1 MVVKAGNPEAN
12 LARILAGIERAKAN
26 GRSVVVFPEMAV
38 PGYLLGDEWENEAF
52 VRECADMNAE
62 IMAATKD
69 GIAAVW
75 GNVLVDQD
83 AKGEDGRTRKYNA
96 AFVAQNGEMV
106 GNGVFVGYA
115 VKSLMPKYR
124 EFDDE
129 RHFYSLSKLAFEKGV
144 SPESLLEPFELF
156 IAGVR
161 RRIGIVIC
169 EDMWDEDYAFKPVEI
184 LKKKGAEAVINLS
197 ASPYGIGKSA
207 KRDRLIARHSEGIRF
222 YYANNVGIQN
232 NGKNVFLFDGGSA
245 IAQDGRIIAG
255 ARSFCDQEVFEASG
269 IPSGERSEISDVAQG
284 LVAGIREFMAGMDK
298 KKIVIG
304 LSGGIDSAVVA
315 TLAVMAMGPENVI
328 AVNMPSKY
336 NSDTTKNLAAQLAKN
351 LRVPL
356 YEVGIQESVDA
367 TRTQL
372 EAVLGVPMDEEGRT
386 LNFENVQARDR
397 GSRVLAGIASMVDA
411 VYTNN
416 GNKTEVALGYATL
429 YGDVNGAFAPIA
441 DLYKSQV
448 YELARHLNSIF
459 GDPIPK
465 GIIDLIPSAELSV
478 AQNVD
483 EGKGD
488 PFDYPR
494 TDAILRRF
502 VEWRKDPEELLES
515 YLNGTLAAELGLGR
529 EVAPS
534 LGTEEARPDLAP
546 ENGECLINLGRV
558 PSAWDGPE
566 SSGSPALFADAAAF
580 VSEIE
585 RLWKLYKIN
594 YFKRVQAPPII
605 AVSKRAFGFDLRE
618 AQNGIHFTRRF
629 QALKAR
635 ILGE

>member
-12 LARILAGIERAKAN
+12 LTRILSGIERAKGN

-38 PGYLLGDEWENEAF
+38 PGYLLGDEWENDAF
-52 VRECADMNAE
+52 IRECADMNAE
-62 IMAATKD
+62 IAAATKD

-75 GNVLVDQD
+75 GNVLVDRN
-83 AKGEDGRTRKYNA
+83 ARGEDGRIRKYNA

-106 GNGVFVGYA
+106 GNGVFVGHT

-129 RHFYSLSKLAFEKGV
+129 RHFYSLPKLAYEKGV
-144 SPESLLEPFELF
+144 SPESLLEPFELV

-161 RRIGIVIC
+161 RRVGIVIC
-169 EDMWDEDYAFKPVEI
+169 EDMWDEDYILKPVEI
-184 LKKKGAEAVINLS
+184 LKKKGAEAIINLS

-245 IAQDGRIIAG
+245 IARGGRIIAG
-255 ARSFCDQEVFEASG
+255 ARSFQDQEVTESSG
-269 IPSGERSEISDVAQG
+269 PLSRERPEIADVAEG
-284 LVAGIREFMAGMDK
+284 LVSGIREFMAGMNK
-298 KKIVIG
+298 EKIVVG

-315 TLAVMAMGPENVI
+315 TLAVMAMGFENVI
-328 AVNMPSKY
+328 AVNMPSKH

-351 LRVPL
+351 LRMPF
-356 YEVGIQESVDA
+356 YEAGIQESVDA
-367 TRTQL
+367 TKTQL
-372 EAVLGVPMDEEGRT
+372 ESVLGMSMDKEGQT

-397 GSRVLAGIASMVDA
+397 GSRVLAGIASMLNA

-441 DLYKSQV
+441 DLYKTQV
-448 YELARHLNSIF
+448 YELARHLNGAC

-465 GIIDLIPSAELSV
+465 GIIDLVPSAELSD

-515 YLNGTLAAELGLGR
+515 YLNGTLADELGLGR
-529 EVAPS
+529 KVTPS
-534 LGTEEARPDLAP
+534 LRAEETRPGLAP
-546 ENGECLINLGRV
+546 ENGEGRIDLERA
-558 PSAWDGPE
+558 PSA
-566 SSGSPALFADAAAF
+566 
-580 VSEIE
+580 
-585 RLWKLYKIN
+585 
-594 YFKRVQAPPII
+594 
-605 AVSKRAFGFDLRE
+605 
-618 AQNGIHFTRRF
+618 
-629 QALKAR
+629 
-635 ILGE
+635 

>member
-1 MVVKAGNPEAN
+1 MDSIALEQMVVKAGNPEAN
-12 LARILAGIERAKAN
+12 LARILAGIERAKEN

-38 PGYLLGDEWENEAF
+38 PGYLLGDEWENDAF

-62 IMAATKD
+62 IAAATKD
-69 GIAAVW
+69 GMAAIW
-75 GNVLVDQD
+75 GNVLVDQS
-83 AKGEDGRTRKYNA
+83 AKGEDGRIRKYNA

-106 GNGVFVGYA
+106 GNGVFDGHT

-129 RHFYSLSKLAFEKGV
+129 RHFYSLPKLAFEKGV
-144 SPESLLEPFELF
+144 SPESLLEPFELV

-161 RRIGIVIC
+161 RRVGIVIC
-169 EDMWDEDYAFKPVEI
+169 EDMWDEDYVLKPVEI
-184 LKKKGAEAVINLS
+184 LKKKGAEAIINLS

-207 KRDRLIARHSEGIRF
+207 KRDRLIAAHSKGTRF

-232 NGKNVFLFDGGSA
+232 NGKNVFLFDGGST
-245 IAQDGRIIAG
+245 IAENGRIIAE
-255 ARSFCDQEVFEASG
+255 AHSFRDEEITEGSG
-269 IPSGERSEISDVAQG
+269 TFSGERPEIADVAEG
-284 LVAGIREFMAGMDK
+284 LVSGIRAFMAGMGK
-298 KKIVIG
+298 EKIVIG

-315 TLAVMAMGPENVI
+315 TLAVMAMGDGNVI
-328 AVNMPSKY
+328 GVNMPSKH

-356 YEVGIQESVDA
+356 YEAGIQDSVDA
-367 TRTQL
+367 TKTQL
-372 EAVLGVPMDEEGRT
+372 EAVLGMPMDKEGQT

-448 YELARHLNSIF
+448 YELARYLNKVY
-459 GDPIPK
+459 GDSIPK
-465 GIIDLIPSAELSV
+465 GIIDLIPSAELSD

-494 TDAILRRF
+494 TDAILRHF
-502 VEWRKDPEELLES
+502 IEWREDPEELLES
-515 YLNGTLAAELGLGR
+515 YVNGTLAAELGLGR
-529 EVAPS
+529 DVTP
-534 LGTEEARPDLAP
+534 
-546 ENGECLINLGRV
+546 N
-558 PSAWDGPE
+558 E
-566 SSGSPALFADAAAF
+566 SDSVALFPDAAAF
-580 VSEIE
+580 VAEVE

-605 AVSKRAFGFDLRE
+605 TVSKRAFGFDLRE
-618 AQNGIHFTRRF
+618 AQNGVHFTRRF

-635 ILGE
+635 ILGQ

>member
-1 MVVKAGNPEAN
+1 MDSIALEQMVVKAGNPEAN
-12 LARILAGIERAKAN
+12 LARILAGIERAKEN

-38 PGYLLGDEWENEAF
+38 PGYLLGDEWENDAF

-62 IMAATKD
+62 IAAATKD
-69 GIAAVW
+69 GMAAIW
-75 GNVLVDQD
+75 GNVLVDQNV
-83 AKGEDGRTRKYNA
+83 KGEDGRVRKYNA

-106 GNGVFVGYA
+106 GNGVFDGHT

-129 RHFYSLSKLAFEKGV
+129 RHFYSLPKLAFEKGV
-144 SPESLLEPFELF
+144 SPESLLEPFELV

-161 RRIGIVIC
+161 RRVGIVIC
-169 EDMWDEDYAFKPVEI
+169 EDMWDEDYALKPVEI
-184 LKKKGAEAVINLS
+184 LKKKGAEAIINLS

-207 KRDRLIARHSEGIRF
+207 KRDRLIAGHSKGIRF

-232 NGKNVFLFDGGSA
+232 NGKNVFLFDGGST
-245 IAQDGRIIAG
+245 IAENGRIIAE
-255 ARSFCDQEVFEASG
+255 AHSFRDQEVTEGSG
-269 IPSGERSEISDVAQG
+269 TFSGERPEIADVAEG
-284 LVAGIREFMAGMDK
+284 LVSGIRQFMAGMGK
-298 KKIVIG
+298 EKIVIG

-315 TLAVMAMGPENVI
+315 TLAVMAMGSENVVG
-328 AVNMPSKY
+328 VNMPSKH

-356 YEVGIQESVDA
+356 YEAGIQDSVDA
-367 TRTQL
+367 TKTQL
-372 EAVLGVPMDEEGRT
+372 EAVLGMPMDKEGQT
-386 LNFENVQARDR
+386 INFENVQARDR

-448 YELARHLNSIF
+448 YELARYLNKVY
-459 GDPIPK
+459 GDSIPK
-465 GIIDLIPSAELSV
+465 GIIDLIPSAELSD

-502 VEWRKDPEELLES
+502 IEWRKDPEELLES
-515 YLNGTLAAELGLGR
+515 YVNGTLADELGLGR
-529 EVAPS
+529 EVTPSKSATEPSAP
-534 LGTEEARPDLAP
+534 GLAP
-546 ENGECLINLGRV
+546 FGGKSLDTGASDSV
-558 PSAWDGPE
+558 
-566 SSGSPALFADAAAF
+566 ALFPDAAAF
-580 VSEIE
+580 VTEVE

-605 AVSKRAFGFDLRE
+605 TVSKRAFGFDLRE
-618 AQNGIHFTRRF
+618 AQNGVHFTRRF
-629 QALKAR
+629 QVLKAR
-635 ILGE
+635 ILGQ